1 MSRRLDG
8 GDPGAEVP
16 ALPGAGAGMSAAD
29 ESLQRAEELLE
40 RLRTRVDALEASADA
55 GGDVDE
61 AVDGL
66 AEIAEIAREI
76 ESELQRA
83 RQAAD
88 AGA

>member
-1 MSRRLDG
+1 VTGSN
-8 GDPGAEVP
+8 
-16 ALPGAGAGMSAAD
+16 

-40 RLRTRVDALEASADA
+40 RLRVRVDALEQATGT
-55 GGDVDE
+55 GGDIDA

-66 AEIAEIAREI
+66 AEIAEIAKEI
-76 ESELQRA
+76 EAEVQRA

>member
-1 MSRRLDG
+1 
-8 GDPGAEVP
+8 V
-16 ALPGAGAGMSAAD
+16 SAAN

-40 RLRTRVDALEASADA
+40 RLRVRVDGLEAASQA
-55 GGDVDE
+55 GGDVVA

-66 AEIAEIAREI
+66 VEIAELAKEI
-76 ESELQRA
+76 EAEIQRA

>member
-1 MSRRLDG
+1 MS
-8 GDPGAEVP
+8 E
-16 ALPGAGAGMSAAD
+16 MSAAD

-40 RLRTRVDALEASADA
+40 RLRTRVDALEASADT
-55 GGDVDE
+55 GGDVDA

-66 AEIAEIAREI
+66 VEIAELAREI

>member
-1 MSRRLDG
+1 
-8 GDPGAEVP
+8 V
-16 ALPGAGAGMSAAD
+16 SAAN

-40 RLRTRVDALEASADA
+40 RLRVRVDGLEAASQV
-55 GGDVDE
+55 GGDVDA

-66 AEIAEIAREI
+66 VEIAELAKQIEAEI
-76 ESELQRA
+76 QRA

>member
-1 MSRRLDG
+1 MTEGS
-8 GDPGAEVP
+8 
-16 ALPGAGAGMSAAD
+16 D

-40 RLRTRVDALEASADA
+40 RLRVRVDTLEASADT
-55 GGDVDE
+55 GGDLDA

-66 AEIAEIAREI
+66 AEIAELAKEI
-76 ESELQRA
+76 ESEVQRA

>member
-1 MSRRLDG
+1 MST
-8 GDPGAEVP
+8 
-16 ALPGAGAGMSAAD
+16 AD